1 MPASVQAAA
10 RTRHRTQSR
19 SRRARPALGGG
30 WGGTAWRPPRTPA
43 PPPFAILP
51 PLARRRTS
59 RARQRGG
66 QLPDVPKRTRQRRSS
81 PARLRASHPLQH
93 VLHRAHGERKLLRV
107 ARAQDH
113 VGIGPVLRIEEW
125 IAADRNFGIGLGD
138 LAELGADVALAR
150 IRTHGL

>member
-1 MPASVQAAA
+1 MTASSHA
-10 RTRHRTQSR
+10 S
-19 SRRARPALGGG
+19 
-30 WGGTAWRPPRTPA
+30 

-51 PLARRRTS
+51 ALARRPDITSASARRPVARRRRARVSPS
-59 RARQRGG
+59 RA
-66 QLPDVPKRTRQRRSS
+66 RQRRSS
-81 PARLRASHPLQH
+81 PARLRASYPLQH

-125 IAADRNFGIGLGD
+125 IAADRDFGIGLGD

-150 IRTHGL
+150 VRAHGLRQHTNAGFEL

>member
-1 MPASVQAAA
+1 K
-10 RTRHRTQSR
+10 RHDGLLAL
-19 SRRARPALGGG
+19 RARPFFDL
-30 WGGTAWRPPRTPA
+30 T
-43 PPPFAILP
+43 
-51 PLARRRTS
+51 
-59 RARQRGG
+59 RARAPADITSASALR
-66 QLPDVPKRTRQRRSS
+66 S

-125 IAADRNFGIGLGD
+125 IAADRDFGIGLGD

-150 IRTHGL
+150 VRAHGL